1 MILTLENTTTA
12 DIDKKLQ
19 QLRED
24 SGVVTLGRVLTLVIV
39 AEAGHSE
46 KALDAAIS
54 ASYEHPCRII
64 MHVAHSPNDSTR
76 LDAQVRL
83 GGDAGASEV
92 VVLHG
97 YGSLSEPT
105 ETLLSGL
112 LLPDAPIVAWWPHR
126 VPVSPADSAL
136 GEIAHRRITDST
148 NSSDVMGSLA
158 QLAQNYR
165 PGDTDISWT
174 RLTLWR
180 VQLSAAYEQAEP
192 SPLREVVITG
202 AADSSRIRLLG
213 AWLGSSL
220 ECPVR
225 FEHPEKSPHG
235 LDRVRLV
242 REDGDI
248 VLDRPGDTLA
258 TLSQPGQHDQKVA
271 LPHRTLSACLAEE
284 LRRLD
289 PDEVYGDVLRCAALF
304 EARAQEEEPLE
315 PLADGTRPVHTRWS
329 DTSLDGSQKVPST
342 EVDDSAVEADADAD
356 SPSDD
361 DAQEATR

>member
-1 MILTLENTTTA
+1 MILTLENTSTA
-12 DIDKKLQ
+12 DIDKTMQ
-19 QLRED
+19 RLRDE

-46 KALDAAIS
+46 KALDAAIT
-54 ASYEHPCRII
+54 ASHEHPCRII
-64 MHVAHSPNDSTR
+64 MHVAHSGSDSTR
-76 LDAQVRL
+76 LDAQVRV

-97 YGSLSEPT
+97 YGELAEPH
-105 ETLLSGL
+105 ETLVSAL

-126 VPVSPADSAL
+126 VPSSPADSSI

-148 NSSDVMGSLA
+148 NATDVATCLG

-180 VQLSAAYEQAEP
+180 VQLSAAYEQAP
-192 SPLREVVITG
+192 VSPVREVVITG
-202 AADSSRIRLLG
+202 ADDSSRIRLLG
-213 AWLGSSL
+213 AWLGNAL
-220 ECPVR
+220 QATVR
-225 FEHPEKSPHG
+225 FEHTERTTHG
-235 LDRVRLV
+235 LDKVRLV

-258 TLSQPGQHDQKVA
+258 TLSQPGQRDQQVA
-271 LPHRTLSACLAEE
+271 LPHRALSACLAEE

-289 PDEVYGDVLRCAALF
+289 PDEVYGDVLHAAARF
-304 EARAQEEEPLE
+304 EAEAQLEEPLHGE
-315 PLADGTRPVHTRWS
+315 QGRPRPVHTVWNE
-329 DTSLDGSQKVPST
+329 TPS
-342 EVDDSAVEADADAD
+342 EEP
-356 SPSDD
+356 PSDET
-361 DAQEATR
+361 AQEPTSPEPQDQQSAEQEEL